1 MSHILHIL
9 ICLAMLGSALYVHT
23 AKNPISSIIYLV
35 LTFFLAGVSL
45 IFYHMEYFG
54 LLFIIIYVGAIAIL
68 FLFVVMMLNI
78 KKYKTTGLINIFTF
92 AFSYIQAGSKFIY
105 SKIANHTALV
115 KLVIISI
122 SFGAILGGA
131 FYAFSFIVSIFHP
144 YYGSIQIG
152 RDLDLLFK
160 IVNQVSGSL
169 LASENIHEYN
179 FLQINV
185 FAQTLFNTHSFHV
198 VLAGFILL
206 VALIGVIALSHFQYI
221 GSETQSSLDTQKRKS
236 LVERSLSRGESF
248 ITFVNQK

>member
-1 MSHILHIL
+1 
-9 ICLAMLGSALYVHT
+9 MLGSALYVHN

-78 KKYKTTGLINIFTF
+78 KKYKNAGLANILNF
-92 AFSYIQAGSKFIY
+92 AFSFVQTGGKFIY
-105 SKIANHTALV
+105 SKIANHTTVV
-115 KLVIISI
+115 KLVILSI
-122 SFGAILGGA
+122 SLGAILGGA
-131 FYAFSFIVSIFHP
+131 FFVLSFILSVFHP

-152 RDLDLLFK
+152 RDLDILFK

-169 LASENIHEYN
+169 LASENIQEYS

-185 FAQTLFNTHSFHV
+185 FAQALFNTHSFHV
-198 VLAGFILL
+198 ILAGFILL
-206 VALIGVIALSHFQYI
+206 VALIGVIALSHFQHME
-221 GSETQSSLDTQKRKS
+221 SNDQSSLYVQKRKS
-236 LVERSLSRGESF
+236 LVERSLSRSDSF